1 MFFKKNELK
10 LLWPFYLDALISPM
24 LFFMPAFVIVYF
36 RNFGLSVFQISLLTM
51 MMPLF
56 MLLFEIPT
64 GAVADIYGRKFSV
77 LIGTVIEGFAL
88 LSIFF
93 LNNYYA
99 LMFAFAMVGFG
110 STFNSGAREAWITDL
125 IKKRDKN
132 LLHKY
137 FAKYGSINSF
147 ALVISVIIGVFFVK
161 KFGISII
168 WIVAGIS
175 FFITFLLLSFA
186 KEDFIR
192 KKVRI
197 KNSFNKIKKQSIVSI
212 KYAKNH
218 PVLFLFLIASAIIV
232 FAELFSG
239 DFAWVTLLQELNFP
253 EYAFGYMWSALGLMG
268 IFGSLLS
275 LKFMKKGKERK
286 FILITIIL
294 AAIVSLLIIFV
305 ESVGFALVILL
316 SSLFFFH
323 LRRPAERTY
332 FHKFIPNKLR
342 ATVGSV
348 ESMLIGII
356 GIIAMPIA
364 GLSVDLI
371 GARYTILISALMM
384 IPAILIF
391 LRIKNKE

>member
-1 MFFKKNELK
+1 M
-10 LLWPFYLDALISPM
+10 
-24 LFFMPAFVIVYF
+24 
-36 RNFGLSVFQISLLTM
+36 
-51 MMPLF
+51 
-56 MLLFEIPT
+56 
-64 GAVADIYGRKFSV
+64 
-77 LIGTVIEGFAL
+77 
-88 LSIFF
+88 
-93 LNNYYA
+93 
-99 LMFAFAMVGFG
+99 
-110 STFNSGAREAWITDL
+110 
-125 IKKRDKN
+125 
-132 LLHKY
+132 
-137 FAKYGSINSF
+137 
-147 ALVISVIIGVFFVK
+147 
-161 KFGISII
+161 
-168 WIVAGIS
+168 
-175 FFITFLLLSFA
+175 
-186 KEDFIR
+186 
-192 KKVRI
+192 
-197 KNSFNKIKKQSIVSI
+197 
-212 KYAKNH
+212 
-218 PVLFLFLIASAIIV
+218 FLIASAIIV